1 MNIWWQRRSVY
12 VRLGGWSAAAGAA
25 VLTLCLLGARVLGIW
40 QPVAHRDAIWMFAVE
55 LPAATLLF
63 AIVGYFLGRRALAPV
78 KAMVDQTRRFSPNSL
93 SERVPV
99 TNPHDEL
106 GQLATVV
113 NETFQQ
119 HEDSVAELRR
129 FAADASHE
137 LRTPLTAMRAV
148 GEVALREPNQVILYD
163 AVVSMLEE
171 IRRMNQLIERLLL
184 LARVDNDDIPVDLE
198 AGPVRSALLE
208 VSDAL
213 GLVAEEKQQRIQ
225 VDCERDVVAEFD
237 AGLLRLALMNL
248 AQNAIRYSPPDT
260 DIILRGFRTDGATAI
275 EVIDEGPGI
284 AAEHHE
290 RIFERFYRVDKAR
303 SRAAGGAGL
312 GLAIVKWSV
321 ERMDGTVELQSEVG
335 RGSVF
340 RVRLPSRPAE

>member
-1 MNIWWQRRSVY
+1 M
-12 VRLGGWSAAAGAA
+12 
-25 VLTLCLLGARVLGIW
+25 
-40 QPVAHRDAIWMFAVE
+40 
-55 LPAATLLF
+55 
-63 AIVGYFLGRRALAPV
+63 
-78 KAMVDQTRRFSPNSL
+78 
-93 SERVPV
+93 PV

-163 AVVSMLEE
+163 AVVSILEE
-171 IRRMNQLIERLLL
+171 IRRINQLIERLLL

-198 AGPVRSALLE
+198 AGVRSALLE

-290 RIFERFYRVDKAR
+290 RIFEASTAWTKPG
-303 SRAAGGAGL
+303 RAPPGAGL